1 MIGILPLII
10 KKTRPIY
17 NRAGQKCG
25 NNGPGG
31 AGNLPRGFA
40 AGEMEPNGD
49 KRRGF
54 AVGDPARRSRD
65 GDGKRAVRGGK
76 AMAAKRT
83 NRTGS
88 FRAAKRRA
96 RFCAANPKGGADDR
110 PARFRRRRNGAE
122 WRQAPWFCRWDP
134 ARRSRDGTAKERC
147 GVAKPWPR
155 SGQPHRVVSRGET
168 PRPILRK
175 SPQSPCGQRAAR
187 TGLVTARR
195 AFTACFC
202 ARPWACPFPRG
213 GSCAQKCAPSP
224 PRPEAAA
231 GSCPSA
237 KGQSAPPARAR
248 RPAAAHNSA

>member
-25 NNGPGG
+25 NNGRAVSPRAKCNRTGASAGVLPLGTRRGAAVTGTAKERCGVAKPWPRSGQTAPGRFARRNAAPDFARQTQKVG
-31 AGNLPRGFA
+31 PMTGQRGFA
-40 AGEMEPNGD
+40 AGEMEPVGS

-65 GDGKRAVRGGK
+65 G
-76 AMAAKRT
+76 
-83 NRTGS
+83 
-88 FRAAKRRA
+88 
-96 RFCAANPKGGADDR
+96 
-110 PARFRRRRNGAE
+110 
-122 WRQAPWFCRWDP
+122 
-134 ARRSRDGTAKERC
+134 TAKERC
-147 GVAKPWPR
+147 GVTKPWPR

-202 ARPWACPFPRG
+202 ARPWACLFPRG

-237 KGQSAPPARAR
+237 KGQSAPPARAQ

>member
-40 AGEMEPNGD
+40 AGEMEPVGS

-65 GDGKRAVRGGK
+65 GDGKRAVRGGE

-110 PARFRRRRNGAE
+110 PARFRAAKWSRTATSAGVLPLGPRRAPGQRGRPQPSSASSPFSLSSPSSSSMGCHACPNFTSLKSAVSPVICLRRRSSSLSMPRCFAIH
-122 WRQAPWFCRWDP
+122 A
-134 ARRSRDGTAKERC
+134 SER
-147 GVAKPWPR
+147 
-155 SGQPHRVVSRGET
+155 
-168 PRPILRK
+168 
-175 SPQSPCGQRAAR
+175 
-187 TGLVTARR
+187 
-195 AFTACFC
+195 
-202 ARPWACPFPRG
+202 
-213 GSCAQKCAPSP
+213 PS
-224 PRPEAAA
+224 
-231 GSCPSA
+231 S
-237 KGQSAPPARAR
+237 
-248 RPAAAHNSA
+248 

>member
-40 AGEMEPNGD
+40 AGEMEPVGS

-65 GDGKRAVRGGK
+65 GDGKRAVRGGE

-96 RFCAANPKGGADDR
+96 RFCAKALKA
-110 PARFRRRRNGAE
+110 
-122 WRQAPWFCRWDP
+122 
-134 ARRSRDGTAKERC
+134 
-147 GVAKPWPR
+147 
-155 SGQPHRVVSRGET
+155 
-168 PRPILRK
+168 
-175 SPQSPCGQRAAR
+175 RAASA
-187 TGLVTARR
+187 L
-195 AFTACFC
+195 
-202 ARPWACPFPRG
+202 P
-213 GSCAQKCAPSP
+213 
-224 PRPEAAA
+224 A
-231 GSCPSA
+231 GP
-237 KGQSAPPARAR
+237 
-248 RPAAAHNSA
+248 

>member
-40 AGEMEPNGD
+40 AGEMEPVGSKRRGFAVGD
-49 KRRGF
+49 PARRSRDGTAKERCGVAKPWPRSGQTAPGRFARRNAAPDFARQTQKVGPMTGQRGFAAGEMEPVGSKRRGF

-65 GDGKRAVRGGK
+65 GDGKRAVRCDE

-110 PARFRRRRNGAE
+110 PARFRLRRNGAE
-122 WRQAPWFCRWDP
+122 WRQAPWFCRWGP
-134 ARRSRDGTAKERC
+134 GAA
-147 GVAKPWPR
+147 
-155 SGQPHRVVSRGET
+155 QP
-168 PRPILRK
+168 
-175 SPQSPCGQRAAR
+175 
-187 TGLVTARR
+187 
-195 AFTACFC
+195 
-202 ARPWACPFPRG
+202 
-213 GSCAQKCAPSP
+213 
-224 PRPEAAA
+224 
-231 GSCPSA
+231 
-237 KGQSAPPARAR
+237 
-248 RPAAAHNSA
+248 